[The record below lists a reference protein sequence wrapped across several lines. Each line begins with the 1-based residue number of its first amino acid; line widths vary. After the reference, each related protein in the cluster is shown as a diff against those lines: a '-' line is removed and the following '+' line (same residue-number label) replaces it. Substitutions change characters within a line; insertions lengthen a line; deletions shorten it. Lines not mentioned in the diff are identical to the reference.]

1 MRSGAETATLS
12 AMTSPPPVLPR
23 RLRLPPHRSLLLRGP
38 SARLLGL
45 DPRTALVVDD
55 LPPPLARML
64 DELAA
69 PVERVGLLARA
80 VRRGGDRD
88 AAEELLRR
96 LVDAEVLIDADGP
109 ERVARQR
116 AAAAVAVVGG
126 GRIATGA
133 AAGLG
138 LAGVGSVWIE
148 DDSGGTVQQSD
159 LGTGLLDAD
168 RGRPRAGAVMDVV
181 RRMAPATSV
190 GPPPARAR
198 PDLCVLADAVVPDL
212 QRLAALHRDRV
223 AHLAVRLR
231 DGTGVVG
238 PLVFPGRSACLGC
251 IELHRRRRDPDWPAV
266 TAQLVG
272 QDGRGDAATA
282 AATAA
287 LGVAQV
293 LAALDGAAGGG
304 TTAPPSLGATLE
316 LDTASGELLRRG
328 WPAHPDC
335 TCGAPPSAQTCAPRH
350 ERGTIMR

>member
-1 MRSGAETATLS
+1 MTWSPS
-12 AMTSPPPVLPR
+12 ALPR

-69 PVERVGLLARA
+69 PVERVGLVARA
-80 VRRGGDRD
+80 VQRGADRD
-88 AAEELLRR
+88 AAEELLGR
-96 LVDAEVLIDADGP
+96 LVGSGVLVDADGP
-109 ERVARQR
+109 DRVARQR
-116 AAAAVAVVGG
+116 AAATVTVVGG
-126 GRIATGA
+126 GRLESGI

-138 LAGVGSVWIE
+138 LAGVGSVWVE
-148 DDSGGTVQQSD
+148 AGPDGPVQECD
-159 LGTGLLDAD
+159 LGTGLLDGD
-168 RGRPRAGAVMDVV
+168 RGRPRAEAIADVV
-181 RRMAPATSV
+181 RRVAPGTSV
-190 GPPPARAR
+190 GPPPARAV
-198 PDLCVLADAVVPDL
+198 PDLCVLADAVVPDPSL
-212 QRLAALHRDRV
+212 VAALHRDRI
-223 AHLAVRLR
+223 AHLPVRLR

-238 PLVFPGRSACLGC
+238 PLVLPGRSACLTC
-251 IELHRRRRDPDWPAV
+251 IELHRCGRDPGWPAV

-272 QDGRGDAATA
+272 QPGRGDAATA

-293 LAALDGAAGGG
+293 LAALDAAAGGA
-304 TTAPPSLGATLE
+304 APAPSVLGATLE
-316 LDTASGELLRRG
+316 IDIASGGLLRRG

-335 TCGAPPSAQTCAPRH
+335 GCGAPPFAQTCGPRA

>member
-1 MRSGAETATLS
+1 MTWSPS
-12 AMTSPPPVLPR
+12 ALPR

-80 VRRGGDRD
+80 VQRGADRD
-88 AAEELLRR
+88 AAEELLGR
-96 LVDAEVLIDADGP
+96 LVGSGVVVDADGP
-109 ERVARQR
+109 DRVARQR
-116 AAAAVAVVGG
+116 AAAAVTVVGG
-126 GRIATGA
+126 GRLSSGI

-138 LAGVGSVWIE
+138 LAGVGSVWVE
-148 DDSGGTVQQSD
+148 TGPNGPVQECD
-159 LGTGLLDAD
+159 LGTGLLDGD
-168 RGRPRAGAVMDVV
+168 RGRPRAEAIADVV
-181 RRMAPATSV
+181 RRVAPGTSV
-190 GPPPARAR
+190 GPPAARAV
-198 PDLCVLADAVVPDL
+198 PDVCVLADAVVPDPSL
-212 QRLAALHRDRV
+212 LAALHRDRI
-223 AHLAVRLR
+223 AHMPVRLR

-238 PLVFPGRSACLGC
+238 PLVLPGRSACLTC
-251 IELHRRRRDPDWPAV
+251 IELHRCGRDPGWPAV

-272 QDGRGDAATA
+272 QPGRGDAATA

-293 LAALDGAAGGG
+293 LAALDAAAGGA
-304 TTAPPSLGATLE
+304 APAPSVLGATLE
-316 LDTASGELLRRG
+316 IDIAAGGLLRRG

-335 TCGAPPSAQTCAPRH
+335 GCGAPPFAQTCGPRL

>member
-1 MRSGAETATLS
+1 MTWSPS
-12 AMTSPPPVLPR
+12 ALPR

-69 PVERVGLLARA
+69 PVERVGLVARA
-80 VRRGGDRD
+80 VQRGADRD
-88 AAEELLRR
+88 AAEELLGRLVGSGV
-96 LVDAEVLIDADGP
+96 LVDADEPD
-109 ERVARQR
+109 RVARQR
-116 AAAAVAVVGG
+116 AAAAVTVVGG
-126 GRIATGA
+126 GRLASGI

-138 LAGVGSVWIE
+138 LAGIGSVWVE
-148 DDSGGTVQQSD
+148 AGPDGPVQECD
-159 LGTGLLDAD
+159 LGTGLLDGD
-168 RGRPRAGAVMDVV
+168 RGRPRAEAIADVV
-181 RRMAPATSV
+181 RRVAPGTSV
-190 GPPPARAR
+190 GPPPARAV
-198 PDLCVLADAVVPDL
+198 PDLCVLADAVVPDPSL
-212 QRLAALHRDRV
+212 LAALHRDRI
-223 AHLAVRLR
+223 AHLPVRLR

-238 PLVFPGRSACLGC
+238 PLVLPGRSACLTC
-251 IELHRRRRDPDWPAV
+251 IELHRCGRDPGWPAV

-272 QDGRGDAATA
+272 QPGRGDAATA

-293 LAALDGAAGGG
+293 LAALDAAAGGA
-304 TTAPPSLGATLE
+304 TPAPSVLGATLE
-316 LDTASGELLRRG
+316 IDIASGGLLRRG

-335 TCGAPPSAQTCAPRH
+335 GCGAPPFAQTCGPRA

>member
-1 MRSGAETATLS
+1 MTWSPS
-12 AMTSPPPVLPR
+12 ALPR

-69 PVERVGLLARA
+69 PVERVGLVARA
-80 VRRGGDRD
+80 VQRGADRD
-88 AAEELLRR
+88 AAEELLGR
-96 LVDAEVLIDADGP
+96 LVGSGVLVDADGP
-109 ERVARQR
+109 DRVARQR
-116 AAAAVAVVGG
+116 AAAAVSVVGG
-126 GRIATGA
+126 GRLASGI

-138 LAGVGSVWIE
+138 LAGVGSVWVGAGP
-148 DDSGGTVQQSD
+148 DGPVQECD
-159 LGTGLLDAD
+159 LGTGLLDGD
-168 RGRPRAGAVMDVV
+168 RGRPRAEAIADVV
-181 RRMAPATSV
+181 RRVAPGASV
-190 GPPPARAR
+190 GPPPARAV
-198 PDLCVLADAVVPDL
+198 PDLCVLADAVVPDPSL
-212 QRLAALHRDRV
+212 LAVLHRDRI
-223 AHLAVRLR
+223 AHLPVRLR

-238 PLVFPGRSACLGC
+238 PLVLPGRSACLTC
-251 IELHRRRRDPDWPAV
+251 IELHRCGRDPGWPTV

-272 QDGRGDAATA
+272 QPGRGDAATA

-293 LAALDGAAGGG
+293 LAALDAAAGGA
-304 TTAPPSLGATLE
+304 TPAPSVLGATLE
-316 LDTASGELLRRG
+316 IDIASGGLLRRG

-335 TCGAPPSAQTCAPRH
+335 GCGAPPFAQTCGPRA

>member
-1 MRSGAETATLS
+1 MTWSPS
-12 AMTSPPPVLPR
+12 ALPR

-69 PVERVGLLARA
+69 PVERVGLVARA
-80 VRRGGDRD
+80 VQRGADRD
-88 AAEELLRR
+88 AAEELLGRLVGSGV
-96 LVDAEVLIDADGP
+96 LVDADEPD
-109 ERVARQR
+109 RVARQR
-116 AAAAVAVVGG
+116 AAAAVTVVGG
-126 GRIATGA
+126 GRLASGI

-138 LAGVGSVWIE
+138 LAGIGSVWVE
-148 DDSGGTVQQSD
+148 AGPDGPVQECD
-159 LGTGLLDAD
+159 LGTGLLDGD
-168 RGRPRAGAVMDVV
+168 RGRPRAEAIADVV
-181 RRMAPATSV
+181 RRVAPGTSV
-190 GPPPARAR
+190 GPPPARAV
-198 PDLCVLADAVVPDL
+198 PDLCVLADAVVPDPSL
-212 QRLAALHRDRV
+212 LAALHRDRI
-223 AHLAVRLR
+223 AHLPVRLR

-238 PLVFPGRSACLGC
+238 PLVLPGRSACLTC
-251 IELHRRRRDPDWPAV
+251 IELHRCGRDPGWPAV

-272 QDGRGDAATA
+272 QPGRGDAATA

-293 LAALDGAAGGG
+293 LAALDAAAGGA
-304 TTAPPSLGATLE
+304 TPVPSVLGATLE
-316 LDTASGELLRRG
+316 IDIASGGLLRRG

-335 TCGAPPSAQTCAPRH
+335 GCGAPPFAQTCGPRA

>member
-1 MRSGAETATLS
+1 MTWSPS
-12 AMTSPPPVLPR
+12 ALPR

-69 PVERVGLLARA
+69 PVERVGLVARA
-80 VRRGGDRD
+80 VQRGADRD
-88 AAEELLRR
+88 AAEELLGR
-96 LVDAEVLIDADGP
+96 LVGSGVLVDADGP
-109 ERVARQR
+109 DRVARQR
-116 AAAAVAVVGG
+116 AAAAVTVVGG
-126 GRIATGA
+126 GRLASGI

-138 LAGVGSVWIE
+138 LAGVGSVWVE
-148 DDSGGTVQQSD
+148 AGPDGPVQECD
-159 LGTGLLDAD
+159 LGTGLLDGD
-168 RGRPRAGAVMDVV
+168 RGRPRAEAIADVV
-181 RRMAPATSV
+181 RRVAPGTSV
-190 GPPPARAR
+190 GPPPARAV
-198 PDLCVLADAVVPDL
+198 PDLCVLADAVVPDPSL
-212 QRLAALHRDRV
+212 LAALQRDRI
-223 AHLAVRLR
+223 AHLPVRLR

-238 PLVFPGRSACLGC
+238 PLVLPGRSACLTC
-251 IELHRRRRDPDWPAV
+251 IELHRCGRDPGWPAV

-272 QDGRGDAATA
+272 QPGRGDAATA

-293 LAALDGAAGGG
+293 LAALDAAAGGAVP
-304 TTAPPSLGATLE
+304 APSVLGATLE
-316 LDTASGELLRRG
+316 IDIASGGLLRRG

-335 TCGAPPSAQTCAPRH
+335 GCGAPPFAQTCGPRA